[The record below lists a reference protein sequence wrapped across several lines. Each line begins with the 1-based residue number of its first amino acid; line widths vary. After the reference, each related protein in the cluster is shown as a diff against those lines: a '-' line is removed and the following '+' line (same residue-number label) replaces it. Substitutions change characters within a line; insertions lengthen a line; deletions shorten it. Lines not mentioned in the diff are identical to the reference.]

1 MNSFGVYTRINKIL
15 FLFSMISIQLGDRHI
30 NQKIMNILRIMCK
43 SVSNPIFLTKVAIS
57 HFTVLL
63 FDYSRLFF
71 NLLKIGRTDMSKQ
84 LFCFCVLVNQRL
96 YFLSFSRM
104 CLKAA
109 LVKCFICKAGV
120 NISGYN

>member
-1 MNSFGVYTRINKIL
+1 MNSFGVYTGINKIL
-15 FLFSMISIQLGDRHI
+15 FLLSTISIQLGGRHI

-43 SVSNPIFLTKVAIS
+43 SMSNPIFLTKVAIS
-57 HFTVLL
+57 HFTVL
-63 FDYSRLFF
+63 FDYSRLF
-71 NLLKIGRTDMSKQ
+71 NLPKIGRTDMSKQ

-96 YFLSFSRM
+96 HFLSFSRM